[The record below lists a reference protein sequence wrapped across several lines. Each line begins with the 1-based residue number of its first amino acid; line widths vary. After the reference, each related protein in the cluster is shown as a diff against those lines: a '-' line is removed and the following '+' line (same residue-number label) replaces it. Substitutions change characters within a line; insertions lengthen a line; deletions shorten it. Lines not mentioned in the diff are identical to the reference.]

1 MPQAVLKTDILYE
14 QLLEELGRY
23 SPGVQFMTNREI
35 MKRFNVSQLVVDQTV
50 ARFRKAGFL
59 RVVPGRG
66 TFTTDAIRRF
76 RSDAPATYLF
86 AVPRWNSTNLTLMEE
101 YINSLREKYLPKRI
115 LIHRFN
121 YEELIPQN
129 LPLVEEN
136 VKGVALQVS
145 SSTQWNSHTLKL
157 LEQYMEAVPLVI
169 MNRHH
174 GDISV
179 LTVGADDVFAGTLA
193 ASHLFNYG
201 HRKIAVLISEPYGS
215 VIEDRVRGV
224 LNYGKH
230 QGMECVVLNCGVRSG
245 EYAPDKTYRYFL
257 QVIRNRM
264 DFTGMIGISSDS
276 FTGAV
281 NACLNSG
288 IRIPEEL
295 SLVTIGHHQTAEIQ
309 HPPLDC
315 VDLNME
321 GQMDA
326 VLELLENPGKF
337 TPVTNPYDY
346 FTPSMIVNGSVIN
359 R

>member
-1 MPQAVLKTDILYE
+1 MLQAVLKTDILYE
-14 QLLEELGRY
+14 QLLEELSKY
-23 SPGVQFMTNREI
+23 SPGDQFMTNREI

-50 ARFRKAGFL
+50 ARFREAGLL

-66 TFTTDAIRRF
+66 TFTTDRVRRF
-76 RSDAPATYLF
+76 HSDAPATYLF
-86 AVPRWNSTNLTLMEE
+86 AVPRWNSTNLTLMDG
-101 YINSLREKYLPKRI
+101 YINSLREKYSPKRI

-121 YEELIPQN
+121 YEDLIPQN
-129 LPLVEEN
+129 LPIMEEN

-145 SSTQWNSHTLKL
+145 SSTPWNSQTLKM
-157 LEQYMEAVPLVI
+157 LEQYMAEVPLVVL
-169 MNRHH
+169 NRHH

-179 LTVGADDVFAGTLA
+179 MTVGADDIFAGNLA
-193 ASHLFNYG
+193 ASHLYHYG

-215 VIEDRVRGV
+215 VIEERVRGV
-224 LNYGKH
+224 LNYVRQH
-230 QGMECVVLNCGVRSG
+230 DMECVVLNSAVRSG

-257 QVIRNRM
+257 GEIHKGF

-321 GQMDA
+321 GQIDA

-337 TPVTNPYDY
+337 TPNTNPYEY